1 MTFTGVQVW
10 KSAVD
15 RFKNCLLL
23 TWQIIDV
30 TSVDQIGLGHRVRH
44 GGEDATHRHTGTD
57 ILSSASWTTDK
68 AKQERG
74 RNKIQDSTRASQGR
88 DWNGVA
94 GFGTAERAECA
105 KEFCLIFFFFF
116 SFRPHA
122 LEKLF
127 CDTFGTKEF
136 SISQFIALQSAS
148 AVRGSLMWS

>member
-74 RNKIQDSTRASQGR
+74 RNKIQDSTRASGSWLKRGCGVWDGWAGR
-88 DWNGVA
+88 VC
-94 GFGTAERAECA
+94 ERILFE
-105 KEFCLIFFFFF
+105 FFF

-148 AVRGSLMWS
+148 AVRGSLIWS